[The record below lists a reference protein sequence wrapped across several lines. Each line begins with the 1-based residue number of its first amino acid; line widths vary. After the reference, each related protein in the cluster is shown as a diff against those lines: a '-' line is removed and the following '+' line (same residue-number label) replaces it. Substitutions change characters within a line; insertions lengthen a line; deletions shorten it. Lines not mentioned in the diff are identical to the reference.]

1 MMLLMMERLDRWQHR
16 GEQDKAPGA
25 TCPASGIAAP
35 LTRQRFDGSSMER
48 VAINRRQSIIVC
60 TWTRK
65 HPVRVYV
72 SARSR
77 RRFQN
82 IQRVDWMVMGLIAI
96 FGVAVCGKNTTVTA
110 KCKRKERDF
119 FFPPFVPFKLH

>member
-1 MMLLMMERLDRWQHR
+1 
-16 GEQDKAPGA
+16 
-25 TCPASGIAAP
+25 
-35 LTRQRFDGSSMER
+35 
-48 VAINRRQSIIVC
+48 
-60 TWTRK
+60 
-65 HPVRVYV
+65 VRVYV

-96 FGVAVCGKNTTVTA
+96 FGVAVCRKNTTVMA

-119 FFPPFVPFKLH
+119 FFFLFVPFKLH